1 MNNFEV
7 QVHVEM
13 VIFLTKEKY
22 RNDIKIKT
30 L

>member
-13 VIFLTKEKY
+13 VISLTKEKY